1 MAPEP
6 ALHTPTPRGRSPDP
20 NKGGRRIKGGG
31 GAASS
36 RCALGSETHSWLSA
50 VCALWS
56 GAGNAGL
63 LQLRRASPCDSREG
77 TSPHGRVAAAL
88 GPLRRASLP
97 RPRLSQLSLAS
108 RGECDGR
115 WAPSGSGQG
124 DALLGG
130 GGQALRAAPTPAC
143 AALYVKFS
151 RCPAS
156 PGCGPRTLRES
167 RLVGRRAQS
176 YSPPRPSS
184 LLTSSPRGPSSL
196 GLHQPV

>member
-36 RCALGSETHSWLSA
+36 LCALGSETHTLGRALS
-50 VCALWS
+50 VRS
-56 GAGNAGL
+56 GAEREPRPPAAPNSFS
-63 LQLRRASPCDSREG
+63 LRLPRGDKSARQG
-77 TSPHGRVAAAL
+77 GRSL
-88 GPLRRASLP
+88 RPLRRASLP

-130 GGQALRAAPTPAC
+130 GGQVLRAAPTPAC

-167 RLVGRRAQS
+167 RLVGGRAQS
-176 YSPPRPSS
+176 
-184 LLTSSPRGPSSL
+184 
-196 GLHQPV
+196 